1 MTKKKYSTVL
11 WCSEDYERLHGI
23 FSIVRIEIEYTP
35 RFGDAIGLRLQ
46 SCCFQI
52 LLFIY
57 TAIKH
62 ELGSN

>member
-1 MTKKKYSTVL
+1 MVFWRL
-11 WCSEDYERLHGI
+11 WWASWNFLI
-23 FSIVRIEIEYTP
+23 ARIEIEYTP

-52 LLFIY
+52 KCYYIIIIY